1 MSRLRLMVAGAD
13 GRMGRALIR
22 AIAEA
27 DDLRLSAA
35 LLITAH
41 PELGK
46 DAGTMAG
53 TTALDVTLTADPLAA
68 ITQADAVL
76 DFTAPAFSVEL
87 AGLCAQARIVHV
99 IGTTGFSEDQNEKI
113 RAAARHAVIIKS
125 GNMSLGVTVLA
136 DLVRQAARVLAA
148 YDVEII
154 ELHHRMKADA
164 PSGTALLLGEAAAQA
179 RDVQLKEHAVFSRE
193 GHTGAR
199 QNGAIGFASVRG
211 GTVIGEH
218 HVILAGPSERI
229 ELSHVAED
237 RAIFAHGALVAARW
251 GQGRKPGLY
260 GMRDVLGLD
269 QLR

>member
-1 MSRLRLMVAGAD
+1 MSRLRLVVAGAD

-27 DDLRLSAA
+27 DDLRLSGA
-35 LLITAH
+35 LLIDAH

-53 TTALDVTLTADPLAA
+53 GAALDVALSADPLAVIA
-68 ITQADAVL
+68 HADAVL

-99 IGTTGFSEDQNEKI
+99 IGTTGFSEDQENKI
-113 RAAARHAVIIKS
+113 HTAARHAVIIKS
-125 GNMSLGVTVLA
+125 GNMSLGVTVLT
-136 DLVRQAARVLAA
+136 DLVRQAARVLAG
-148 YDVEII
+148 YDIEIVEM
-154 ELHHRMKADA
+154 HHRMKADA

-179 RDVQLKEHAVFSRE
+179 RDVELKEQAVFSRQ

-199 QNGAIGFASVRG
+199 RSGAIGFASLRG

-218 HVILAGPSERI
+218 RVILAGPSERI

-251 GQGRKPGLY
+251 GQGKKPGLY
-260 GMRDVLGLD
+260 GMADVLGLD
-269 QLR
+269 QSR

>member
-1 MSRLRLMVAGAD
+1 MSRLRLVVAGAD

-35 LLITAH
+35 LLIAAH

-53 TTALDVTLTADPLAA
+53 TTALDVALSADPLAA
-68 ITQADAVL
+68 IAQADAVL
-76 DFTAPAFSVEL
+76 DFTSPAFSVEL

-99 IGTTGFSEDQNEKI
+99 IGTTGFSEDQDKEI

-136 DLVRQAARVLAA
+136 DLVGQAARVLCA
-148 YDVEII
+148 YDIEIV
-154 ELHHRMKADA
+154 ELHHRLKADA

-179 RDVQLKEHAVFSRE
+179 RDVQLKEHAVFSRQ

-199 QNGAIGFASVRG
+199 HSGAIGFASLRG

-218 HVILAGPSERI
+218 HVILAGPSERV

-251 GQGRKPGLY
+251 GQGHKPGLY

-269 QLR
+269 QPR